1 MVSEKT
7 VSEISQD
14 EIRKATLTR
23 GTLYRVLSRGFS
35 LEIDEAYLEWM
46 MLLQPTVAQLAAHS
60 ESKEFK
66 KGSELL
72 GKFVAEVRSD
82 YEKDKAKFLQ
92 GLAAEYASLFLNV
105 GPIPVYL
112 AESVYLGKEHLL
124 YEEPYFDA
132 VRIYQI
138 YGFKKRSSF
147 KEPEDHIAIELE
159 FMAHLCDL
167 TCLSLDQG
175 KADYAAGYLKNQV
188 EFLDMHLSKWVPQL
202 CDKLKTATKNTFY
215 LALANLLAGFLSM
228 DKTTASQFA
237 EELAK

>member
-1 MVSEKT
+1 MAAGKS
-7 VSEISQD
+7 VSEISSD
-14 EIRKATLTR
+14 AIKKATLTR

-46 MLLQPTVAQLAAHS
+46 MLLQPTIAQLAAHAD
-60 ESKEFK
+60 SKEFK

-72 GKFVAEVRSD
+72 GKFVNDVKSN
-82 YEKDKAKFLQ
+82 YEKDKTKFLQ

-175 KADYAAGYLKNQV
+175 KLDYGAGYLNNQV
-188 EFLDMHLSKWVPQL
+188 EFLDLHLSKWVPQL
-202 CDKLKTATKNTFY
+202 
-215 LALANLLAGFLSM
+215 M
-228 DKTTASQFA
+228 
-237 EELAK
+237 

>member
-1 MVSEKT
+1 MVAGKN
-7 VSEISQD
+7 VSEISPD
-14 EIRKATLTR
+14 AIKKATMTR

-46 MLLQPTVAQLAAHS
+46 ILLQPTIAQLAAHAD
-60 ESKEFK
+60 SKEFK

-72 GKFVAEVRSD
+72 GKFVNDVKLN
-82 YEKDKAKFLQ
+82 YEKDKTKFLQ

-147 KEPEDHIAIELE
+147 KEPEDHIAIELRIHGAPLRSHVP
-159 FMAHLCDL
+159 FAR
-167 TCLSLDQG
+167 SG
-175 KADYAAGYLKNQV
+175 KTGLRSRLP
-188 EFLDMHLSKWVPQL
+188 E
-202 CDKLKTATKNTFY
+202 
-215 LALANLLAGFLSM
+215 
-228 DKTTASQFA
+228 
-237 EELAK
+237 